1 MKFEINI
8 FVYIIFSLIEM
19 NAISQLANQMTQIK
33 ADKNKERMMI
43 VLTSMVI
50 ILLDIF
56 VYDYTKTSMRSMSS
70 LVIIFILLKTSKKIS
85 FTKVG
90 IQMLMITV
98 LIIIVDIVLQI
109 GSKFFLSS
117 SFNTGVNF
125 TVMYGL
131 MLLALNTIWLTMK
144 KFNISFINLNKSKL

>member
-1 MKFEINI
+1 MKFEINL

-56 VYDYTKTSMRSMSS
+56 VYDYTKTSMRSITS

-90 IQMLMITV
+90 IQMLMVTI
-98 LIIIVDIVLQI
+98 LLIIVDTVLQM
-109 GSKFFLSS
+109 GSKIFLSS
-117 SFNTGVNF
+117 SLNTGVNF

-131 MLLALNTIWLTMK
+131 MLVSLNLIWLTMK
-144 KFNISFINLNKSKL
+144 KFNLSFINLNKSKL

>member
-1 MKFEINI
+1 MKFEINL
-8 FVYIIFSLIEM
+8 FVYIIFSLIET

-33 ADKNKERMMI
+33 ADKNKERMLI

-56 VYDYTKTSMRSMSS
+56 VYDYTKTSMRSITS

-90 IQMLMITV
+90 IQMLMVTI
-98 LIIIVDIVLQI
+98 LLIIVDTVLQM
-109 GSKFFLSS
+109 GSKIFLSS
-117 SFNTGVNF
+117 SLNTGVNF

-131 MLLALNTIWLTMK
+131 MLVSLNLIWLTMK
-144 KFNISFINLNKSKL
+144 KFNLSFINLNKSKL

>member
-1 MKFEINI
+1 
-8 FVYIIFSLIEM
+8 M

-98 LIIIVDIVLQI
+98 LIIIADTVLQI
-109 GSKFFLSS
+109 GSKFFLTSS
-117 SFNTGVNF
+117 LNTDANF

-131 MLLALNTIWLTMK
+131 MLLLLNLIWLTMN